1 MSNIR
6 AYNIHDLRD
15 IAAKRLPHGLWDYLD
30 RGTEDDVS
38 MRKNREIFEEIG
50 FQTRTLVDVSKRSS
64 AVDIFGK
71 TAKMPIV
78 VGPTG
83 FAGLCAHEGEVKLAR
98 AAKAAGVP
106 YVVGAASLTAME
118 KVKDEG
124 GGDLWFQITLWPD
137 EALCHKLIERSLD
150 AGYEGLV
157 VMSDAPVLGNREYN
171 RRNGFTI
178 PFQLTWRN
186 GLDLLHFGWMKDV
199 IIPYLIHN
207 GGMPQ
212 HDNYPAEVGR
222 RMLKGQSGAAK
233 ARTRND
239 SISWEHLKA
248 VRKLWPHKLIVKGIL
263 SPKDAAIAADCGV
276 DGIVVSNHGGR
287 NLDGSVPPLSVLPEI
302 ADAVRDRMTVFVDS
316 GFRRGSDVVKALALG
331 AHAVWLG
338 RAPLYGLAAAGEE
351 GAALALS
358 IFQTEIDRVMAMIG
372 ANTVGELDTS
382 FLKAYVRT
390 LQSRLP
396 V

>member
-1 MSNIR
+1 
-6 AYNIHDLRD
+6 
-15 IAAKRLPHGLWDYLD
+15 
-30 RGTEDDVS
+30 
-38 MRKNREIFEEIG
+38 
-50 FQTRTLVDVSKRSS
+50 
-64 AVDIFGK
+64 
-71 TAKMPIV
+71 MPIV

-83 FAGLCAHEGEVKLAR
+83 FAGLCAHEGEIKLAR
-98 AAKAAGVP
+98 AAAAAGVP

-118 KVKDEG
+118 KVKAQGG
-124 GGDLWFQITLWPD
+124 GGDLWLQITLWPD
-137 EALCHKLIERSLD
+137 EKLCHKLIQRSLD

-186 GLDLLHFGWMKDV
+186 SMDLLHFGWMKDV

-212 HDNYPAEVGR
+212 HDNYPEEVGR
-222 RMLKGQSGAAK
+222 RMLKGKTGAAK

-248 VRKLWPHKLIVKGIL
+248 VRRIWPHKLIVKGVL
-263 SPKDAAIAADCGV
+263 SPKDAVLAADCGV

-287 NLDGSVPPLSVLPEI
+287 NLDGSVPPISVLPEI

-351 GAALALS
+351 GAALALKM
-358 IFQTEIDRVMAMIG
+358 FRDEIDRVMAMVG
-372 ANTVGELDTS
+372 ANSVAELNPGY
-382 FLKAYVRT
+382 LKAYVRA
-390 LQSRLP
+390 LHKRLP
-396 V
+396 I